1 MKSNLKKHCV
11 AGPKSPS
18 RCMSAKLAAIPPAFF
33 HFPSGKSFHLALSE
47 SELANPSLRFSLG
60 KLAHDIDTNANTTES
75 SFDEVSLQLQE
86 TNESTKQCLRKFR
99 DDIFYGRRTQ
109 SECRNQTSGTKEG
122 ISGGLCNASKFTS
135 KTRTR
140 RIRRGTS
147 KISNATVVKSHDEFK
162 ICENTGTNNV
172 SETKSSTMVQSRSK
186 SRNIRHVRK
195 TTTTNKEST
204 RRHSESK
211 HENNE

>member
-33 HFPSGKSFHLALSE
+33 HFPTGKTFHLALSE

-60 KLAHDIDTNANTTES
+60 KLAHDIDTNANTIES
-75 SFDEVSLQLQE
+75 SFDEVTLQLE
-86 TNESTKQCLRKFR
+86 NTNESTKQCLRKFR
-99 DDIFYGRRTQ
+99 DDILYRR
-109 SECRNQTSGTKEG
+109 RNSSQCTTQTSGAKEV
-122 ISGGLCNASKFTS
+122 ISGGLCNVNYTPS

-147 KISNATVVKSHDEFK
+147 KISHAAVVKSHDESK
-162 ICENTGTNNV
+162 VCENTGTNNV

-186 SRNIRHVRK
+186 SRNVRHIRK
-195 TTTTNKEST
+195 TTTTNKETT

-211 HENNE
+211 HADN